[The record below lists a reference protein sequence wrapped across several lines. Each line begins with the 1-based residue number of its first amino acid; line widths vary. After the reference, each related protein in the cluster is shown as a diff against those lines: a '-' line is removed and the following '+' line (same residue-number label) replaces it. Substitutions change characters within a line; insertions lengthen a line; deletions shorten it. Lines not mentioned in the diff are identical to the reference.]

1 MAFIGP
7 DNQPA
12 AVAGLIPARPEAL
25 ALLAE
30 TSAPMTV
37 LHSHYDDPSVTLLL
51 PQTSAYVLDLLRSYR
66 WTPQLLA
73 VDEVQMP
80 PTDADMVTV
89 HVHVTAGLL
98 SALAQV
104 LPPYIFERQ
113 RDCWIEWGEQMKNP
127 GREHGM
133 LHVRECDAETIS
145 EVLTGHDFWHEVT
158 EHGRWDE
165 VIPVPGAPDDLPMH
179 ANDH

>member
-1 MAFIGP
+1 MAFTGS

-12 AVAGLIPARPEAL
+12 AVAGLIPAHPEAL

-73 VDEVQMP
+73 VDEAQMP
-80 PTDADMVTV
+80 TTDADMVTV

-98 SALAQV
+98 SVLAQV

-127 GREHGM
+127 GREHGL

>member
-1 MAFIGP
+1 MAFIRP

-12 AVAGLIPARPEAL
+12 AVAGLVPARPEAL

-51 PQTSAYVLDLLRSYR
+51 PQTSAYVLDLLRSYG
-66 WTPQLLA
+66 WTPQPLA
-73 VDEVQMP
+73 VDEAQMP
-80 PTDADMVTV
+80 EAEQGTVTF
-89 HVHVTAGLL
+89 HVHITAGLFRAL
-98 SALAQV
+98 SAVVAPYV
-104 LPPYIFERQ
+104 LERQ
-113 RDCWIEWGEQMKNP
+113 RDCWIEWGEQMKSP
-127 GREHGM
+127 GREHGL
-133 LHVRECDAETIS
+133 LHVPDEHAEAVTD
-145 EVLTGHDFWHEVT
+145 VLNGYDFWHQVT